1 MQQKFKQYFF
11 ITAIG
16 ILMHVFVQLK
26 T

>member
-1 MQQKFKQYFF
+1 MQQKYTQYFF